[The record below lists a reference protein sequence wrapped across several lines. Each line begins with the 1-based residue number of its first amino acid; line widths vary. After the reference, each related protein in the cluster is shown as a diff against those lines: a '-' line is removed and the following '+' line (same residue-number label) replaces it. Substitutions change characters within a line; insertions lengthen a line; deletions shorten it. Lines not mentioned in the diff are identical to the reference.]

1 MPAFVCHYKMI
12 PRADRPVHQYPAFTI
27 NVGALPVMDINLNN
41 FAYDAYSE
49 GYLNCLRDS
58 EMRSTTQE
66 TKMLSVQIQS
76 IQLPPNLELAFLPG
90 KYRLTP
96 EQLLNIHILPNL
108 LHWPYQ
114 AITDNIDISQ
124 HDSEFFKTHFQEE
137 LSMRQRVIPKFI
149 IHEDWT

>member
-76 IQLPPNLELAFLPG
+76 IQLGVSFSSWKIPAYTRTALEYSHPPKPFALA
-90 KYRLTP
+90 
-96 EQLLNIHILPNL
+96 
-108 LHWPYQ
+108 
-114 AITDNIDISQ
+114 
-124 HDSEFFKTHFQEE
+124 
-137 LSMRQRVIPKFI
+137 LSS
-149 IHEDWT
+149 HN